1 MIVTGDRLGAQI
13 AHHTSAVA
21 RHFVAT
27 VGFDEFFIAFVARSD
42 NKTTQKKHKKMS
54 T

>member
-1 MIVTGDRLGAQI
+1 MIVTGDRLGTQI
-13 AHHTSAVA
+13 AHQTSAIA

-42 NKTTQKKHKKMS
+42 DKQHKKK